1 MATLNV
7 KNLPDSLYQKLKT
20 RAKHERRSVAQE
32 VTSLL
37 AAALETPR
45 ASSIMDLQG
54 LGASLWQ
61 GVGATAHVE
70 AERAS
75 WD

>member
-7 KNLPDSLYQKLKT
+7 KNLPDALYEKLKA
-20 RAKHERRSVAQE
+20 RAKLDRRSVAQE

-37 AAALETPR
+37 AAALETPPPL
-45 ASSIMDLQG
+45 SIMDLQG
-54 LGASLWQ
+54 LGKELWE
-61 GVGATAHVE
+61 GVDAAVHIE
-70 AERAS
+70 SERAA